1 MRLSPTEVC
10 PAEWQMAERSASL
23 NTSAVAIVTGAS
35 QGIGRAASFVSLGI
49 SQPACLW
56 LEIGEARKN
65 RMRSGMASAEAM
77 AFYVDLGGPQA
88 AEAMYLARWNALAGS
103 MPGSTLR
110 GRGAETGASVRMDGA
125 ISFGRASYS

>member
-49 SQPACLW
+49 SQPLCLRP
-56 LEIGEARKN
+56 EIR
-65 RMRSGMASAEAM
+65 RSSKEPHAK
-77 AFYVDLGGPQA
+77 
-88 AEAMYLARWNALAGS
+88 
-103 MPGSTLR
+103 
-110 GRGAETGASVRMDGA
+110 
-125 ISFGRASYS
+125 

>member
-1 MRLSPTEVC
+1 
-10 PAEWQMAERSASL
+10 MAERSASL

-88 AEAMYLARWNALAGS
+88 AEAIVSGTLERFGRIDAWLNIAG
-103 MPGSTLR
+103 PWRRDGGFGAY
-110 GRGAETGASVRMDGA
+110 GRGHFFWEG
-125 ISFGRASYS
+125 